1 MVKVCQE
8 YTNDKYNDSFAYF
21 AFPLSNF
28 QKWAIESTITG
39 NHCLVSSSTGNG
51 KTITA
56 EFAIQYFKSLGKKVI
71 YTGPI
76 KALCN
81 QKLYDFRR
89 KYPHISFGILT
100 GDIKDNPEADVLIMT
115 TEILRNTLFNR
126 QVLEKD
132 INTDTST
139 NITSANTSPL
149 LSFDMDFENELGAV
163 VFDEVH
169 YIGDKDRGSVWE
181 QSIILLPKHVQLIML
196 SATIHK
202 PENFAKWVEDQKNIG
217 HDDNQKKEVYLCS
230 TCERVVPLTHYM
242 WVTCHKST
250 IKEAKDTPLEV
261 DLKKYINNQV
271 VITDSTGKFNEL
283 NYHKIKSIQTALSNN
298 KSGFVKRSFVLN
310 GLIKHMKD
318 NNMLPALCFVF
329 SRKKVEIC
337 AKEITFSLF
346 DSDDKTP
353 SIIENECK
361 QILIRKIP
369 NYKEYVNLP
378 EYTELMELLKKGI
391 AIHHAGIMPILR
403 EIVEL
408 LFEKNY
414 IKLLFA
420 TETFAVGI
428 NMPTKSVIFSSL
440 SKFDGNGMRNLLPHE
455 YTQMAG
461 RAGRRGLDTI
471 GNVIHC
477 NNLFSLDS
485 VNEYKKIMTG
495 GSQQLT
501 SQFKIS
507 FNLILNIIYS
517 NTWDDDFNIDKFKSF
532 ISKSMIQDSLDSEV
546 EYYEDVE
553 KEMDD
558 KIKQSKNIVDS
569 LTTPREIM
577 DKYKNLKSQT
587 NVRNNQRKKISKE
600 ISAIERDYSSESLK
614 SDIEK
619 YDNYLSLTEE
629 YIDNTGYKNN
639 VKSYV
644 ETNIQNVLKIL
655 NDNHFITPE
664 LKILEKGIISSQIQE
679 VHSLM
684 MGDLYVE
691 TQGFKDFTTQDLVC
705 MFSCFTNIRV
715 DDTIKIHKCGN
726 HLIQFSLKQAESI
739 FEKYDI
745 IQTEHFIPNDTESN
759 MHLELIYIMYDWC
772 EANTEEKC
780 KEVIW
785 RVKEEKQIFLGDF
798 VKAIIKINNIA
809 AELEKICEIL
819 NNMDLKERLSRIG
832 EMTQKYVA
840 TNQSLYI

>member
-1 MVKVCQE
+1 
-8 YTNDKYNDSFAYF
+8 
-21 AFPLSNF
+21 
-28 QKWAIESTITG
+28 
-39 NHCLVSSSTGNG
+39 
-51 KTITA
+51 
-56 EFAIQYFKSLGKKVI
+56 
-71 YTGPI
+71 
-76 KALCN
+76 
-81 QKLYDFRR
+81 
-89 KYPHISFGILT
+89 
-100 GDIKDNPEADVLIMT
+100 
-115 TEILRNTLFNR
+115 
-126 QVLEKD
+126 
-132 INTDTST
+132 
-139 NITSANTSPL
+139 
-149 LSFDMDFENELGAV
+149 
-163 VFDEVH
+163 
-169 YIGDKDRGSVWE
+169 
-181 QSIILLPKHVQLIML
+181 
-196 SATIHK
+196 
-202 PENFAKWVEDQKNIG
+202 
-217 HDDNQKKEVYLCS
+217 
-230 TCERVVPLTHYM
+230 
-242 WVTCHKST
+242 
-250 IKEAKDTPLEV
+250 
-261 DLKKYINNQV
+261 
-271 VITDSTGKFNEL
+271 
-283 NYHKIKSIQTALSNN
+283 
-298 KSGFVKRSFVLN
+298 
-310 GLIKHMKD
+310 
-318 NNMLPALCFVF
+318 
-329 SRKKVEIC
+329 
-337 AKEITFSLF
+337 
-346 DSDDKTP
+346 
-353 SIIENECK
+353 
-361 QILIRKIP
+361 
-369 NYKEYVNLP
+369 
-378 EYTELMELLKKGI
+378 
-391 AIHHAGIMPILR
+391 
-403 EIVEL
+403 
-408 LFEKNY
+408 
-414 IKLLFA
+414 
-420 TETFAVGI
+420 
-428 NMPTKSVIFSSL
+428 
-440 SKFDGNGMRNLLPHE
+440 
-455 YTQMAG
+455 
-461 RAGRRGLDTI
+461 
-471 GNVIHC
+471 
-477 NNLFSLDS
+477 
-485 VNEYKKIMTG
+485 
-495 GSQQLT
+495 
-501 SQFKIS
+501 
-507 FNLILNIIYS
+507 
-517 NTWDDDFNIDKFKSF
+517 
-532 ISKSMIQDSLDSEV
+532 MIQDSLDSEV